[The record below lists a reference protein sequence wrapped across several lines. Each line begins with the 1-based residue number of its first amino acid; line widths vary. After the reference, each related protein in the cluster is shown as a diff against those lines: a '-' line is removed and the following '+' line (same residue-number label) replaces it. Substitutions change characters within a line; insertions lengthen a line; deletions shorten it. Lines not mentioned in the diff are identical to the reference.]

1 MVLALAGGG
10 NHKNGPVAQVSAQGN
25 AFCPTTV
32 QLAVGGAS
40 SLDALYTLLVAEDC
54 GTNSTSFISVEWS
67 GTVEVNRTIV
77 VPSGVNLTVSGEGYY
92 TYYYNGSEAITA
104 SSSSSKQS
112 LNDLSRDDDGDIER
126 TMASVIRGDGS
137 VRLFSV
143 EPDGILYLS
152 GMTLQNGWGGDEGGG
167 GIHADDRATVVG
179 DNCRWEFLAA
189 G

>member
-1 MVLALAGGG
+1 
-10 NHKNGPVAQVSAQGN
+10 
-25 AFCPTTV
+25 
-32 QLAVGGAS
+32 
-40 SLDALYTLLVAEDC
+40 
-54 GTNSTSFISVEWS
+54 
-67 GTVEVNRTIV
+67 
-77 VPSGVNLTVSGEGYY
+77 
-92 TYYYNGSEAITA
+92 
-104 SSSSSKQS
+104 
-112 LNDLSRDDDGDIER
+112 
-126 TMASVIRGDGS
+126 MASVIRGDGS